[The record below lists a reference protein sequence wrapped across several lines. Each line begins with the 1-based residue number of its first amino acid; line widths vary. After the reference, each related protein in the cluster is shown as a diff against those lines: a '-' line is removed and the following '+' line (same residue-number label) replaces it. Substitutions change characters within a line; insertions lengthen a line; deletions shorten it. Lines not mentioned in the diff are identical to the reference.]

1 MRTFILAT
9 ATAVLALAAAAPAAA
24 QDVARAPFTGPR
36 VEGLVGYDNLRDG
49 SDAQSDGRD
58 GVVYGGAIGYDV
70 QVGGAVLGVEGEIT
84 DSSTSVRAN
93 DLLATGDRLRLDV
106 GRDLYAG
113 ARLGYA
119 VSPTALA
126 YVKAGYTNARLE
138 ARYTDASGTTDDHAD
153 LEGYR
158 VGAGVELQTGRNTY
172 VKGEYR
178 YSHYGD
184 VEGYDTDL
192 DRHQVL
198 AGVGL
203 RF

>member
-1 MRTFILAT
+1 MRKLILAT
-9 ATAVLALAAAAPAAA
+9 ATAAIGLAAVPALA
-24 QDVARAPFTGPR
+24 QDIARAPFTGPR

-49 SDAQSDGRD
+49 SDGESDGRD
-58 GVVYGGAIGYDV
+58 GVVYGAAVGYDV

-84 DSSTSVRAN
+84 GSSTSTRGS
-93 DLLATGDRLRLDV
+93 DLLAAGDDLRLEA

-119 VSPTALA
+119 LSPRTLA
-126 YVKAGYTNARLE
+126 YVKGGYTNARIE
-138 ARYTDASGTTDDHAD
+138 TRYTSGTTSFDDDVD

-158 VGAGVELQTGRNTY
+158 IGAGLEFGLSGNTY

-178 YSHYGD
+178 YSHYSNLEDYD
-184 VEGYDTDL
+184 VDL
-192 DRHQVL
+192 DRHQIL
-198 AGVGL
+198 AGVGV

>member
-1 MRTFILAT
+1 MRTLILAT
-9 ATAVLALAAAAPAAA
+9 AAAAAALVANPVLA

-49 SDAQSDGRD
+49 SDGRSDGRD
-58 GVVYGGAIGYDV
+58 GVVYGAAVGYDV

-84 DSSTSVRAN
+84 DSSTNVRTSDLLVAN
-93 DLLATGDRLRLDV
+93 DSLRLDA

-113 ARLGYA
+113 GRLGYA
-119 VSPTALA
+119 INPRTLA
-126 YVKAGYTNARLE
+126 YVKGGYTNARLE
-138 ARYTDASGTTDDHAD
+138 TRYVSGATSQNDKFD

-158 VGAGVELQTGRNTY
+158 VGAGLELAVSGNAY

-178 YSHYGD
+178 YSHYGN

-192 DRHQVL
+192 DRHQLL
-198 AGVGL
+198 AGVGV